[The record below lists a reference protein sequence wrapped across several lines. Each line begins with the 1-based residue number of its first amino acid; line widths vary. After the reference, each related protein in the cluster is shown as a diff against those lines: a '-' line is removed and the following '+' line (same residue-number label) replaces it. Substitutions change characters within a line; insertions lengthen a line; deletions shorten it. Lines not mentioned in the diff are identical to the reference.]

1 MRGREIPR
9 FPGRVNIKSALSLT
23 FIVLWAAACGPRN
36 ELVERTMKDGVEV
49 VLSHAIPYRA
59 GAVESFS
66 LEQVL
71 RIDSETETRIGDIQ
85 GFEVGSKGDIFVL
98 RQNAGGG
105 DFLFKFDGTGRFLK
119 SFARKGQGP
128 GELQNPRH
136 MTMGK
141 SDRLL
146 ISDTGRVS
154 EYDVGGRFL
163 HAYPLD
169 SVVRVTSGPGDS
181 LIAQHVEQLFLGD
194 KQTMTW
200 SADLLDTRFIK
211 LRRLDSL
218 TAEIRLT
225 NLRFPE
231 PLLCWSASKDRIF
244 VANEDR
250 GYDIHVYDEEG
261 ILRRRIKKE
270 YAAVPVSDAFKARTL
285 KPLPEPLR
293 KSVNFPDFHT
303 PFQSLAAADDGKL
316 FVATFEAGDRP
327 GEYIFDIFDKDGG
340 LMGRKSLPAVV
351 WEGHLWAT
359 IRSGKLYSLSE
370 KPNGFKEIV
379 VSRFQWR

>member
-1 MRGREIPR
+1 
-9 FPGRVNIKSALSLT
+9 
-23 FIVLWAAACGPRN
+23 
-36 ELVERTMKDGVEV
+36 MKDGVEV

-59 GAVESFS
+59 GAAEPFS

-71 RIDSETETRIGDIQ
+71 RIDSETETRIGDIL

-105 DFLFKFDGTGRFLK
+105 EFLFKFDGTGRFMK

-128 GELQNPRH
+128 GELQNPH
-136 MTMGK
+136 HIAMGK
-141 SDRLL
+141 NDRLL
-146 ISDTGRVS
+146 ISNLGRVF
-154 EYDVGGRFL
+154 EFDDEGMFL
-163 HAYPLD
+163 RAYPPD
-169 SVVRVTSGPGDS
+169 FTARVTAGPGNTW
-181 LIAQHVEQLFLGD
+181 IAHKIEQQFQGD
-194 KQTMTW
+194 KQTVIW
-200 SADLLDTRFIK
+200 SADLLDSRFVK

-218 TAEIRLT
+218 TAEISMSMVPA
-225 NLRFPE
+225 PE

-244 VANEDR
+244 VADEDR

-270 YAAVPVSDAFKARTL
+270 YAAVPVSDEFRARTL
-285 KPLPEPLR
+285 KPLPEPMR
-293 KSVNFPDFHT
+293 KAVHFPETHT

-340 LMGRKSLPAVV
+340 LMGRKSLPAVI
-351 WEGHLWAT
+351 WEGHLWAK
-359 IRSGKLYSLSE
+359 IQSGMLYSLTE
-370 KPNGFKEIV
+370 KPNGFREII
-379 VSRFQWR
+379 VSRILWR

>member
-1 MRGREIPR
+1 M
-9 FPGRVNIKSALSLT
+9 KSSRLLALISILVLT
-23 FIVLWAAACGPRN
+23 GACGSDQDAI
-36 ELVERTMKDGVEV
+36 ERTMEDGVEV
-49 VLSHAIPYRA
+49 VLSHAIPDRA
-59 GAVESFS
+59 GQEGLFS
-66 LEQVL
+66 LDEIF
-71 RIDSETETRIGDIQ
+71 RIDSETETRIGDVL
-85 GFEVGSKGDIFVL
+85 GFEVSSKGDIFVL

-105 DFLFKFDGTGRFLK
+105 EFLFKFDGTGRFLK

-136 MTMGK
+136 LTMGK
-141 SDRLL
+141 NDRLL
-146 ISDTGRVS
+146 ISDTGRVF
-154 EYDVGGRFL
+154 EYDAEGMFL
-163 HAYPLD
+163 LAYPLD

-181 LIAQHVEQLFLGD
+181 LIGQRVEQLFRGD

-200 SADLLDTRFIK
+200 SADLLDSRFIK

-218 TAEIRLT
+218 TAEIGLT

-250 GYDIHVYDEEG
+250 GYDIHVYDQGG

-270 YAAVPVSDAFKARTL
+270 YAAVPISDAFRARTL
-285 KPLPEPLR
+285 KPLPEPMR
-293 KSVNFPDFHT
+293 KAVNFPESHT

-351 WEGHLWAT
+351 WEGHIWAK
-359 IRSGKLYSLSE
+359 ILSGRLYSLRE
-370 KPNGFKEIV
+370 KPNGFKEII
-379 VSRFQWR
+379 VSSILWK